1 MCDLN
6 PYTVSISRYLCILLK
21 LSIYL
26 SDFLLQ
32 HSFRCIRSG
41 NFQIQDKCSSA
52 FYPGISF
59 LPAPDIFIFFD
70 IFYILC
76 PYCLSPGE
84 LVFRS
89 IQTFS
94 AYLKYLF
101 AFRCIIHEINPVRFK
116 LCIFAIFQVIRLK
129 SDPEIRHFFYIPVS
143 LFLFYLF
150 RLCKIIRHTFF

>member
-32 HSFRCIRSG
+32 HSFRCIRSVIFRYRT
-41 NFQIQDKCSSA
+41 NALPPFILVYPFACSRHFHFFRYLLYTLPVLPVPRRTGFPFHSD
-52 FYPGISF
+52 F
-59 LPAPDIFIFFD
+59 L
-70 IFYILC
+70 
-76 PYCLSPGE
+76 
-84 LVFRS
+84 
-89 IQTFS
+89 S
-94 AYLKYLF
+94 AYLKYRF